1 MTTAEGFSAGWL
13 ALREPADH
21 RARNEAV
28 RDAAMRLFAGRN
40 EVRLIDL
47 GCGAGSNLRALA
59 PHLPPVQHW
68 RLVDHDPALLQAA
81 RRELAA
87 WADEWEP
94 APDGGIALRKGHAT
108 IGVTFTEADL
118 SGGPDGVLDT
128 GPPPDLL
135 TAAAFFDLV
144 ASPWIARLCAALAV
158 RRLPLYAVLTYDGT
172 ETWHPPHDADPA
184 MRAAFHAHQATDKGF
199 GTAAGPAAVAALALG
214 FHQHGWRVV
223 TGPSPWR
230 LGPADAGLIAVLA
243 EGSARAVG
251 ETGLVPS
258 AGVADWLASRR
269 IARACEIGHADF
281 LAVPAA

>member
-1 MTTAEGFSAGWL
+1 MTSNEGFSAGWL

-21 RARNEAV
+21 RARNEDV
-28 RDAAMRLFAGRN
+28 RDAAMRLFAGRS
-40 EVRLIDL
+40 EVRLVDL

-59 PHLPPVQHW
+59 PYLPAVQHW
-68 RLVDHDPALLQAA
+68 RLVDHNPALLQAS

-87 WADEWEP
+87 WADTWEP
-94 APDGGIALRKGHAT
+94 GPDGGIVLRKGSAR

-118 SGGPDGVLDT
+118 SGGADHVLDT
-128 GPPPDLL
+128 GPPADLI

-144 ASPWIARLCAALAV
+144 ATPWIARFCATLAA
-158 RRLPLYAVLTYDGT
+158 RRLPLYAVLTYDGA
-172 ETWHPPHDADPA
+172 ETWHPPHHADPA

-199 GTAAGPAAVAALALG
+199 GMAAGPAAVAALTRG
-214 FHQHGWRVV
+214 FHEHGWRIV

-230 LGPADAGLIAVLA
+230 LGAADSGLIAILA

-251 ETGLVPS
+251 ETGLVAS
-258 AGVADWLASRR
+258 SGVADWLASRR
-269 IARACEIGHADF
+269 IARQCEIGHADF

>member
-1 MTTAEGFSAGWL
+1 MTAVEGFSAGWL

-21 RARNEAV
+21 RARNADV
-28 RDAAMRLFAGRN
+28 RDAATRLFAGRN

-59 PHLPPVQHW
+59 PHLPAIQHW

-87 WADEWEP
+87 WADAWEP
-94 APDGGIALRKGHAT
+94 APDGGIVLRKEHAT

-118 SGGPDGVLDT
+118 SNGADHVLDS
-128 GPPPDLL
+128 GPPTDLL
-135 TAAAFFDLV
+135 TAAAFFDLL
-144 ASPWIARLCAALAV
+144 APRWIARLCASLAA

-199 GTAAGPAAVAALALG
+199 GVAAGPAAVAALTRG
-214 FHQHGWRVV
+214 FHEHGWRIV

-230 LGPADAGLIAVLA
+230 LGAADSGLIATLA
-243 EGSARAVG
+243 EGSARAVA
-251 ETGLVPS
+251 ETGLVAS
-258 AGVADWLASRR
+258 SGVADWLASRR
-269 IARACEIGHADF
+269 IARECEIGHADV